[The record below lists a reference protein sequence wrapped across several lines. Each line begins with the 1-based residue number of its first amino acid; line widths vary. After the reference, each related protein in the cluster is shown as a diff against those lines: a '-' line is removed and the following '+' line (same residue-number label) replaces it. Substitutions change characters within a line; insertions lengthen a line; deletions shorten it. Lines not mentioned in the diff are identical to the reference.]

1 VNPLKWECRA
11 KPERERVETRHG
23 APKSKDMVKA

>member
-1 VNPLKWECRA
+1 VNPLNWEYRA

-23 APKSKDMVKA
+23 APVKW